1 MPKII
6 KIRCNGPG
14 KHINEVDLDK
24 ALHKDSFTIYKSVSL
39 QQEQPF
45 VPDRLVLPCKQCT
58 EGQVVIT
65 NEIIN
70 KYL

>member
-24 ALHKDSFTIYKSVSL
+24 ALRKDTPTIYKSFSL
-39 QQEQPF
+39 QQKQPS